1 MSATASATAGFTAGA
16 TTALTA
22 ALPCLVRV
30 LADEYTPGSVA
41 ADPSDAARLG
51 LVRTADGNYATPP
64 LAAFGVL
71 AAAAAR
77 GSAGV
82 QAGLYGLRLGG

>member
-1 MSATASATAGFTAGA
+1 MSA

-22 ALPCLVRV
+22 TTAGLSIRTLIRV

-41 ADPSDAARLG
+41 ADPSDAARLD
-51 LVRTADGNYATPP
+51 LVRAADGNYATPP
-64 LAAFGVL
+64 LDALCVL

-77 GSAGV
+77 SSAGV
-82 QAGLYGLRLGG
+82 QAGLYGMRLGG